1 MNMENSILISQSP
14 CLTFT
19 VGNSVKRFKHLSSIC
34 PAGTSYVRITDKKE
48 ICRQDKNMDVGL
60 EFQPLL
66 SFTGTKKMFT
76 FNRLNV
82 QMTLIVWED
91 ICRCIFE
98 RVTSFILCS
107 RHRPNNSSKR

>member
-1 MNMENSILISQSP
+1 MSELQIRRK
-14 CLTFT
+14 F
-19 VGNSVKRFKHLSSIC
+19 V
-34 PAGTSYVRITDKKE
+34 
-48 ICRQDKNMDVGL
+48 QDKNMDVGL

-66 SFTGTKKMFT
+66 SFKGTKKMLT

-91 ICRCIFE
+91 TCRCIFE
-98 RVTSFILCS
+98 RVTSFFLSS